1 MKCTRSSI
9 LALGLMALPAMLAA
23 QAPSGPSVTLFNS
36 GTVLVRRTLPAAIP
50 AGVSTLPLALGAFSP
65 STLAILDPGVSLQRI
80 AFDPAW
86 SEDALLRRHIGE
98 KFTFRSGLPDA
109 PTTSATL
116 MALDPERWRLDSTA
130 GVNSLRGVL
139 GHVVFGR
146 PGQILWDAD
155 RVPTAPL
162 ADVTLESD
170 KARNGLKVMYQM
182 SGGSWA
188 ASYRIFLGPQGR
200 IEGGAAINAG
210 TLNLSDVEVQLL
222 AGDIGTARPMPSSRG
237 QVMYA
242 PSAKMAEDNSM
253 GQEAVGE
260 AHLYTVPGKVTFVP
274 GSQLVLPLFDPMP
287 VKGTRLLTVGGGMP
301 YYGTFSQ
308 DQDEHVVPVDVAYRF
323 DRKLATPFGDLPLP
337 AGSVSIFDNDK
348 AGRVQLIGSGAI
360 DHTAPGETLTVG
372 TGTAFDVTAK
382 RTQTSY
388 STSREVATQPNMPTR
403 TIVMVGYRVSLQN
416 AKDSAVVVEVRE
428 DRGGEWSVVTS
439 SVPPVKRS
447 STRTVFSVTV
457 PAKGKVDLTYRLRV
471 IW

>member
-1 MKCTRSSI
+1 MKKSLMSF
-9 LALGLMALPAMLAA
+9 AVLGLMALPALLPA
-23 QAPSGPSVTLFNS
+23 QASTGPSVTLFNS
-36 GTVLVRRTLPAAIP
+36 GIVLVRRTLPAAIP
-50 AGVSTLPLALGAFSP
+50 AGVSTQPLALGAFLPASL
-65 STLAILDPGVSLQRI
+65 SMLDPGVTLQRVS
-80 AFDPAW
+80 FDPAW
-86 SEDALLRRHIGE
+86 SEEGLLRRHVGE
-98 KFTFRSGLPDA
+98 LFHFRSNATD
-109 PTTSATL
+109 TVFATL
-116 MALDPERWRLDSTA
+116 VALDPERWRLEAPSRQH
-130 GVNSLRGVL
+130 GI
-139 GHVVFGR
+139 VFAR
-146 PGQILWDAD
+146 PGQILWDANW
-155 RVPTAPL
+155 VPTAPV
-162 ADVTLESD
+162 ADVTLQSD
-170 KARNGLKVMYQM
+170 RARQGVKVMYQTG
-182 SGGSWA
+182 GGSWG

-222 AGDIGTARPMPSSRG
+222 AGDIGTARAMPSPRA
-237 QVMYA
+237 QEVYA
-242 PSAKMAEDNSM
+242 MAAKSAADNSM

-274 GSQLVLPLFDPMP
+274 GTQLVMPLFDPMP
-287 VKGTRLLTVGGGMP
+287 VKGTRLLTVGGGLP
-301 YYGTFSQ
+301 YYGGFSQ
-308 DQDEHVVPVDVAYRF
+308 DQDERDVPVDVAYRF

-360 DHTAPGETLTVG
+360 DHTAAGETLTVG

-382 RTQTSY
+382 RTQTSF
-388 STSREVATQPNMPTR
+388 STSREVSTQPNMPTR
-403 TIVMVGYRVSLQN
+403 TIAMVGYRVSLQN